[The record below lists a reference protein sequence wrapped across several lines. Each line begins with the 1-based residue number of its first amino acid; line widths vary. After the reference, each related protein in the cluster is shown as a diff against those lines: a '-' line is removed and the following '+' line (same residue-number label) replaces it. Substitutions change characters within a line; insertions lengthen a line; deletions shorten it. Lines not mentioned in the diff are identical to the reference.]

1 MEGLTM
7 EMNYTDRYY
16 ARLFNRDNPDVTRD
30 KDQLLSLAALLIDLQ
45 QDKWLDEIKIRFK
58 DEE

>member
-16 ARLFNRDNPDVTRD
+16 ARLFSRDNPDVTRD